1 MSTGTPRRRF
11 LFAPETFNLGET
23 SRGVEVARALA
34 RAGHDVRF
42 MGYSRTYAPYIRE
55 AGFDLDLL
63 APEVDDAL
71 AAGFFAFEQ
80 GRSLRFPFTTHTV
93 RTRVRNELDLIAR
106 WQPDAVII
114 GTTLTLLLS
123 ARIAGVPLVYLRP
136 YPLSAS
142 HLASVSDLPLCV
154 HTGPASRC
162 INRLAGFLAGKL
174 AKHLRWKP
182 AAFRRVAREH
192 GLRLPGRTAAMLDAD
207 LAPIVSLFPL
217 LDGRPLVPGEVAVGP
232 IYAHAAGNLP
242 PEVEELAREHR
253 RPLIHVGLGSS
264 ARREV
269 ALPLL
274 TTLGDLDV
282 DVVSTAG
289 RYLTPRDR
297 RGLPASVLVFDFLPA
312 HQLGG
317 LIDASLIHG
326 GEGTVQTACAS
337 GVPFAGIG
345 MQMEQKLNIE
355 ECVDFGNALAF
366 TMRDI
371 RRHRIPFLVERL
383 LTDATLRRRARELAA
398 LMQGTD
404 GARRS
409 AEVILRFLDDRQ

>member
-1 MSTGTPRRRF
+1 M
-11 LFAPETFNLGET
+11 
-23 SRGVEVARALA
+23 
-34 RAGHDVRF
+34 
-42 MGYSRTYAPYIRE
+42 
-55 AGFDLDLL
+55 
-63 APEVDDAL
+63 
-71 AAGFFAFEQ
+71 
-80 GRSLRFPFTTHTV
+80 
-93 RTRVRNELDLIAR
+93 
-106 WQPDAVII
+106 
-114 GTTLTLLLS
+114 
-123 ARIAGVPLVYLRP
+123 
-136 YPLSAS
+136 
-142 HLASVSDLPLCV
+142 
-154 HTGPASRC
+154 
-162 INRLAGFLAGKL
+162 
-174 AKHLRWKP
+174 
-182 AAFRRVAREH
+182 
-192 GLRLPGRTAAMLDAD
+192 
-207 LAPIVSLFPL
+207 
-217 LDGRPLVPGEVAVGP
+217 PGEVAVGP

-274 TTLGDLDV
+274 TALGDLDV

-297 RGLPASVLVFDFLPA
+297 RGLPPSVLVFDFLPA
-312 HQLGG
+312 HKLGG

-371 RRHRIPFLVERL
+371 RRHRIPSLVKRL

-398 LMQGTD
+398 LTQDID

>member
-1 MSTGTPRRRF
+1 MSTRKPKRRF

-23 SRGVEVARALA
+23 SRGVEVARALTG
-34 RAGHDVRF
+34 AGHDVRF

-55 AGFDLDLL
+55 AGFELDLL
-63 APEVDDAL
+63 TPEVDDAL
-71 AAGFFAFEQ
+71 AARFFAFEQ
-80 GRSLRFPFTTHTV
+80 GRSLHFPFTTHMV

-123 ARIAGVPLVYLRP
+123 ARIAGVPLIYLRP

-142 HLASVSDLPLCV
+142 HLASVSSLPLRV
-154 HTGPASRC
+154 HAGLTSRC
-162 INRLAGFLAGKL
+162 INHIAGFLAGKL
-174 AKHLRWKP
+174 ARHLRWKP
-182 AAFRRVAREH
+182 AAFRRVARER
-192 GLRLPGRTAAMLDAD
+192 GLRLPRRTAAMLDAD
-207 LAPIVSLFPL
+207 LAPIASLFPL
-217 LDGRPLVPGEVAVGP
+217 LDGRPLVSGEVAVGP
-232 IYAHAAGNLP
+232 IYAHAAGALP
-242 PEVEELAREHR
+242 PEVEELAREHS

-274 TTLGDLDV
+274 TALGDLDV
-282 DVVSTAG
+282 DVISTAG
-289 RYLTPRDR
+289 RYLTPQDR
-297 RGLPASVLVFDFLPA
+297 SGLPASVLVFDFLPT
-312 HQLGG
+312 HKLNG

-326 GEGTVQTACAS
+326 GEGTVQTACTS

-355 ECVDFGNALAF
+355 ECVNFGNALAF

-371 RRHRIPFLVERL
+371 HRNKIPSLVGRL
-383 LTDATLRRRARELAA
+383 LTDPALRRRARELAT
-398 LMQGTD
+398 LTQDID
-404 GARRS
+404 GAGRC
-409 AEVILRFLDDRQ
+409 AEVILRFLDDRR

>member
-1 MSTGTPRRRF
+1 MSTGTPGRRF

-154 HTGPASRC
+154 HTGPASRR

-174 AKHLRWKP
+174 ARHLRWKP

-232 IYAHAAGNLP
+232 IYARAAGNLP

-274 TTLGDLDV
+274 TALGELDV
-282 DVVSTAG
+282 DVISTAG
-289 RYLTPRDR
+289 RYLTPQDR
-297 RGLPASVLVFDFLPA
+297 SGLPASVLVFDFLPA
-312 HQLGG
+312 HKLGG
-317 LIDASLIHG
+317 RIDASLFLG
-326 GEGTVQTACAS
+326 GEGTVQTAC
-337 GVPFAGIG
+337 
-345 MQMEQKLNIE
+345 
-355 ECVDFGNALAF
+355 
-366 TMRDI
+366 T
-371 RRHRIPFLVERL
+371 
-383 LTDATLRRRARELAA
+383 
-398 LMQGTD
+398 
-404 GARRS
+404 
-409 AEVILRFLDDRQ
+409 

>member
-1 MSTGTPRRRF
+1 MSTGTPGRRF

-232 IYAHAAGNLP
+232 IYARAAGNLP
-242 PEVEELAREHR
+242 RKWRNSPGNTGVRSSTWAWVPPPAARWR
-253 RPLIHVGLGSS
+253 FRCSPPSGISMWTSS
-264 ARREV
+264 
-269 ALPLL
+269 P
-274 TTLGDLDV
+274 
-282 DVVSTAG
+282 
-289 RYLTPRDR
+289 
-297 RGLPASVLVFDFLPA
+297 
-312 HQLGG
+312 
-317 LIDASLIHG
+317 
-326 GEGTVQTACAS
+326 
-337 GVPFAGIG
+337 
-345 MQMEQKLNIE
+345 
-355 ECVDFGNALAF
+355 
-366 TMRDI
+366 
-371 RRHRIPFLVERL
+371 
-383 LTDATLRRRARELAA
+383 RRAV
-398 LMQGTD
+398 T
-404 GARRS
+404 
-409 AEVILRFLDDRQ
+409 